1 MLPQTISLPVI
12 FLGFSVAKGDDTFI
26 IRAAVG
32 GKFQI
37 QEDEE
42 RNEEV
47 MLDSLL
53 SRLLRH
59 PAGGNEGVFNLQN
72 VTNVVSD
79 ILFILIM
86 KDGAQPTK
94 LSAYTLHLL

>member
-1 MLPQTISLPVI
+1 
-12 FLGFSVAKGDDTFI
+12 
-26 IRAAVG
+26 
-32 GKFQI
+32 
-37 QEDEE
+37 
-42 RNEEV
+42 

-94 LSAYTLHLL
+94 LRAYTLHLL

>member
-1 MLPQTISLPVI
+1 
-12 FLGFSVAKGDDTFI
+12 
-26 IRAAVG
+26 
-32 GKFQI
+32 
-37 QEDEE
+37 
-42 RNEEV
+42 

-94 LSAYTLHLL
+94 LRAYTLHLLYSSPTTVCPSPPGR